1 MNKTKEKPDSQ
12 NKLVVTSE
20 ERGEEAIKGQGIKKG
35 GLLWDY
41 MKSYVWS
48 F

>member
-20 ERGEEAIKGQGIKKG
+20 ERKQEVQDRSRGVKR
-35 GLLWDY
+35 
-41 MKSYVWS
+41 
-48 F
+48 